1 MSNASFEQQLEKLEA
16 LVTRLEQGD
25 VPLEEALAAFE
36 QGMQL
41 SKACGEMLNAAEQRV
56 TELTRSDSPSE

>member
-1 MSNASFEQQLEKLEA
+1 MSDASFEQQLEQLEA

-41 SKACGEMLNAAEQRV
+41 SKACAEMLNAAEQRV
-56 TELTRSDSPSE
+56 TELTRSDSTSE

>member
-1 MSNASFEQQLEKLEA
+1 MSDASFEQQLEQLEA

-41 SKACGEMLNAAEQRV
+41 SKACSEMLNAAEQRV

>member
-1 MSNASFEQQLEKLEA
+1 MSETTFESQLEELEA

-25 VPLEEALAAFE
+25 VPLAEALAAFE

-41 SKACGEMLNAAEQRV
+41 SKACTDMLNAAEQRV
-56 TELTRSDSPSE
+56 TELTQEPSTSD

>member
-1 MSNASFEQQLEKLEA
+1 MSDPSFENQLEQLEA

-25 VPLEEALAAFE
+25 VPLAEALAAFE

-41 SKACGEMLNAAEQRV
+41 SKACSQMLNAAEQRV
-56 TELTRSDSPSE
+56 SELTQTPAAE

>member
-1 MSNASFEQQLEKLEA
+1 MSETTFESQLEQLEA

-25 VPLEEALAAFE
+25 VPLAEALAAFE

-41 SKACGEMLNAAEQRV
+41 SKACTDMLNAAEQRV
-56 TELTRSDSPSE
+56 TELTQEPSTSD

>member
-1 MSNASFEQQLEKLEA
+1 MSEPSFENQLEQLEA

-25 VPLEEALAAFE
+25 VPLAEALAAFE

-41 SKACGEMLNAAEQRV
+41 SKACSQMLNAAEQRV
-56 TELTRSDSPSE
+56 SELTQNPAAE

>member
-1 MSNASFEQQLEKLEA
+1 MSDASFEQQLEQLEA

-36 QGMQL
+36 KGMQL

>member
-1 MSNASFEQQLEKLEA
+1 MSEPSFENQLEQLEA

-25 VPLEEALAAFE
+25 VPLAEALAAFE

-41 SKACGEMLNAAEQRV
+41 SKACSQMLNAAEQRV
-56 TELTRSDSPSE
+56 SELTQTPAAE